1 MKLLVI
7 VKGVLMIGKYQ
18 IQKIKV
24 LALMIKDDL
33 IIDNYQV
40 IGWGLYEKR
49 WSMQINDQIKKFTTR
64 N

>member
-49 WSMQINDQIKKFTTR
+49 WSENWYEY
-64 N
+64 

>member
-1 MKLLVI
+1 MQIIKLLVI

-49 WSMQINDQIKKFTTR
+49 WSENWYEY
-64 N
+64 